1 MTQIK
6 STTLYILTENKNKI
20 KYFLKKNKKIFKN
33 SKSYLFFSKKTS
45 IMVNMPIKYNI
56 KEGENKYM
64 LNSLMT
70 GDMLTIL
77 MTAVAS
83 AVIIFTALPIHEVA
97 HGYVAYLLGDP
108 TAKNLGRLDLN
119 PMKHFDPIGTT
130 LLLLFGY
137 GWARPVPVNPYYFG
151 DAKKQKNGMA
161 LTALAGPASNILFAT
176 FCYAVYKMLIFF
188 VPSSSFTIIICNIL
202 MIMIQ
207 INISLATFNLLP
219 VPPLDGAKI
228 IGIFLPM
235 ETYFKVENFYAQ
247 YQQMIM
253 YGLMFAL
260 WVLPSTPIVSVPMGI
275 IRYGIIF
282 IMDKLTFF
290 IDIIAK
296 FV

>member
-1 MTQIK
+1 
-6 STTLYILTENKNKI
+6 
-20 KYFLKKNKKIFKN
+20 
-33 SKSYLFFSKKTS
+33 
-45 IMVNMPIKYNI
+45 
-56 KEGENKYM
+56 M
-64 LNSLMT
+64 LSSLMS
-70 GDMLTIL
+70 GDMLTIM

-83 AVIIFTALPIHEVA
+83 AVIVFTALPIHEVA

-130 LLLLFGY
+130 LLILFGY
-137 GWARPVPVNPYYFG
+137 GWAKPVPVNPYYFG

-176 FCYAVYKMLIFF
+176 FCYAVYKMLIYF
-188 VPSSSFTIIICNIL
+188 VPSSSFVVIVCQIL

-219 VPPLDGAKI
+219 VPPLDGSKI
-228 IGIFLPM
+228 IGIFLPLD
-235 ETYFKVENFYAQ
+235 TYYKVENFYAQ
-247 YQQMIM
+247 YQQYIM

-260 WVLPSTPIVSVPMGI
+260 WVLPTTPIVTVPMTM
-275 IRYGIIF
+275 IRYVILL

-290 IDIIAK
+290 IDLIAK

>member
-1 MTQIK
+1 
-6 STTLYILTENKNKI
+6 
-20 KYFLKKNKKIFKN
+20 
-33 SKSYLFFSKKTS
+33 
-45 IMVNMPIKYNI
+45 
-56 KEGENKYM
+56 M
-64 LNSLMT
+64 LNSLMS
-70 GDMLTIL
+70 GDMLQIL

-83 AVIIFTALPIHEVA
+83 AVIVFTALPIHEVA

-130 LLLLFGY
+130 LLILLGY
-137 GWARPVPVNPYYFG
+137 GWAKPVPVNSFYFG

-161 LTALAGPASNILFAT
+161 LTAFAGPLSNILFAT
-176 FCYAVYKMLIFF
+176 LCYMFYK
-188 VPSSSFTIIICNIL
+188 IIIYFLPYNSFFSILRSIL

-219 VPPLDGAKI
+219 VPPLDGSKI
-228 IGIFLPM
+228 IGGFLPLDK
-235 ETYFKVENFYAQ
+235 YFQLESFFER
-247 YQQMIM
+247 YQREIM

-260 WVLPSTPIVSVPMGI
+260 WFLSSTPIVRIPMGI
-275 IRYGIIF
+275 ISSAI
-282 IMDKLTFF
+282 LTVMNFLTYF

>member
-1 MTQIK
+1 
-6 STTLYILTENKNKI
+6 
-20 KYFLKKNKKIFKN
+20 
-33 SKSYLFFSKKTS
+33 
-45 IMVNMPIKYNI
+45 
-56 KEGENKYM
+56 M

-83 AVIIFTALPIHEVA
+83 AVIVFTALPIHEVA

-119 PMKHFDPIGTT
+119 PAKHFDPIGTT
-130 LLLLFGY
+130 LLILLGY
-137 GWARPVPVNPYYFG
+137 GWAKPVPVNAFYFG

-161 LTALAGPASNILFAT
+161 LTALAGPLSNILFAT
-176 FCYAVYKMLIFF
+176 LCYAIYKILIYF
-188 VPSSSFTIIICNIL
+188 VPSNSFTMILGSIL

-219 VPPLDGAKI
+219 VPPLDGSKI
-228 IGIFLPM
+228 IGIFMPL
-235 ETYFKVENFYAQ
+235 ETYYKVENFFAVNQVY
-247 YQQMIM
+247 IM

-260 WVLPSTPIVSVPMGI
+260 WFLSSTPLVSVPMGI
-275 IRYGIIF
+275 IRSFVIS
-282 IMDKLTFF
+282 IMHGLTYF
-290 IDIIAK
+290 IDVIAR